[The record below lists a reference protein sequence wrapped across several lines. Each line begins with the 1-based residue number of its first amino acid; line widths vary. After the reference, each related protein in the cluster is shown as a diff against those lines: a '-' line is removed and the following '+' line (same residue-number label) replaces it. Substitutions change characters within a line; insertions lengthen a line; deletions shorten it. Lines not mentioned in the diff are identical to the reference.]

1 MEGILLIGSFGA
13 ALVGVGLLENAGYK
27 INNGMLTF
35 VMECVK
41 FGGLVYIVKMAANLF
56 L

>member
-1 MEGILLIGSFGA
+1 MDGMFLVGSFGA
-13 ALVGVGLLENAGYK
+13 ALVGLGLLENAGFK
-27 INNGMLTF
+27 VNNGMLTF